1 MCAGEQT
8 RQCQPGDH
16 ISICGVFLPMLRQGF
31 KAMVS
36 GLLSDTYLEAH
47 VRIIHCLF
55 GCRVFIAL
63 FKPTNC
69 FLLHELVKFLLSH

>member
-1 MCAGEQT
+1 MCSGEQT

-16 ISICGVFLPMLRQGF
+16 ISICGVFLPLQRQGF

-47 VRIIHCLF
+47 VRL
-55 GCRVFIAL
+55 
-63 FKPTNC
+63 C
-69 FLLHELVKFLLSH
+69 FVLLTQNMCMRKVV